1 MFYLFIFLYSNFTS
15 YITFIILSLLFT
27 PSLILSLARF
37 AFFLHSSF
45 RLSTL
50 PEPLILIIKFKIG
63 INTEQYRAAIG
74 SYNCKRCPV
83 NKCVRSVG
91 DGSSLCVRKSVS
103 TSLDKVIC
111 MFVVVMVYLIPVSLS
126 LTLQRKSSLSKVC
139 SSPKVLFSPPTLALF
154 LYIKNVLFFL
164 SVRHKRCPKKL
175 STQGIFEVIAHYIYR
190 VLNFLIPR
198 TVLNLIPNL
207 SNYNIINVNKC
218 FKICRK
224 LFTKFYPNQRVQLL
238 SVTLIL
244 IIISNTSLL
253 NPGPKIHGL
262 TCFFQNIQG
271 LITFSSLGKSL
282 PEINKTKITEF
293 QSHIYETSPDII
305 ILNETWLKPSI
316 KDEEILPSK
325 MYKMFRL
332 DRSVSD

>member
-1 MFYLFIFLYSNFTS
+1 MIVLSLYISLLKLYFIYNLYNTFFIFYSQFDSISGALCFLLAFIFSSVYFTGAS
-15 YITFIILSLLFT
+15 
-27 PSLILSLARF
+27 
-37 AFFLHSSF
+37 
-45 RLSTL
+45 
-50 PEPLILIIKFKIG
+50 ILIIKFKIG

-83 NKCVRSVG
+83 NKCVRSVS

-103 TSLDKVIC
+103 TSLDKVIIC

-126 LTLQRKSSLSKVC
+126 LTLQRKSPLSKVC

-175 STQGIFEVIAHYIYR
+175 STQGIFQVIAHYIYR

-244 IIISNTSLL
+244 IIISNASLL

-262 TCFFQNIQG
+262 M
-271 LITFSSLGKSL
+271 
-282 PEINKTKITEF
+282 
-293 QSHIYETSPDII
+293 I
-305 ILNETWLKPSI
+305 ILLEKVAPVPLFTDNFQRIFIIRRYHLMCENLT
-316 KDEEILPSK
+316 
-325 MYKMFRL
+325 
-332 DRSVSD
+332 